1 VPPVVP
7 VVPPEPPVVEPEVT
21 LPEKPTVE
29 EAAAVM
35 DELTTITPEKLTDA
49 QVEVLVAAAEAT
61 FLIAEPG
68 SPAYEQALDALAVAA
83 QADDVELPA
92 ELAAIPGAAQVLEA
106 FNALGNV
113 GADMSPK
120 QREATKKQ
128 AIAIVAVGQVAAA
141 SAAASMSAGSASS
154 RRKP

>member
-1 VPPVVP
+1 
-7 VVPPEPPVVEPEVT
+7 
-21 LPEKPTVE
+21 
-29 EAAAVM
+29 M
-35 DELTTITPEKLTDA
+35 DELTTIAPENLTDA

-83 QADDVELPA
+83 QADDPELPA

-106 FNALGNV
+106 FNALGNI

-120 QREATKKQ
+120 QREQTKKE
-128 AIAIVAVGQVAAA
+128 AIALVAVGQVAAA
-141 SAAASMSAGSASS
+141 ASAAAASAGSAST